1 MGIAVAV
8 AVGVGIE
15 VSVGTGVLVGEGV
28 TVETSAG
35 KLQAVNAKIVKIIN
49 QNLLLMFCSGVGDYY
64 ILLRRYNLRMPIR
77 LLSPEVASQI
87 AAGEVVERP
96 ASVVKEL
103 LENSLDAGA
112 HAISITIEEA
122 GKKLIEVADDGVGIS
137 PDELELA
144 VARHATSK
152 LARSD
157 ELFSISTLG
166 FRGEALAS
174 IASVSRMTVTSRV
187 RNEQEGVRLRVEGG
201 QMGTLNRV
209 GTPVGTTV
217 RVEDLFYN
225 VPARLKFLK
234 SDTTERR
241 AIDVLVTRYALAYAD
256 RRFKLSDGRNV
267 ALQTAGDGDRRAILA
282 ALYGVDVARQ
292 MLEIQSEEE
301 GFQLTGF
308 ISPTS
313 LTRSNRREITFF
325 INGRWVQDVSLS
337 TALLQAYH
345 TLLMVG
351 RYPMTALFLEIPPQE
366 VDVNVH
372 PAKAEVRFRNP
383 DKVFSFVQRSARRAL
398 LAYSP
403 VPNVAPSLWGIS
415 RTVPGEQPRHT
426 GLDWKIGHDEELFR
440 SSNAES
446 PVPSESVEAE
456 QTHSQLHVPESP
468 SPVSIQTTH
477 PTIPLLRLVGQIGA
491 SYLVA
496 EGPDGLYLIDQ
507 HAAHERVL
515 FEKLMA
521 QHALKNIP
529 SQALLTPVAV
539 TLPPHAANLLLTQI
553 PVLQRFGFDVEEFG
567 PNTFQVRAMPVLFMG
582 SDPSAALRAL
592 VEDFE
597 EDESPLQ
604 HEIETKLAARVCK
617 RMAVKA
623 GQALSNEEQRALL
636 HDLERCDSPRTCPH
650 GRPTMIHLSVDMLER
665 QFGRRGA
672 R

>member
-1 MGIAVAV
+1 
-8 AVGVGIE
+8 
-15 VSVGTGVLVGEGV
+15 
-28 TVETSAG
+28 
-35 KLQAVNAKIVKIIN
+35 
-49 QNLLLMFCSGVGDYY
+49 
-64 ILLRRYNLRMPIR
+64 MPIR

-87 AAGEVVERP
+87 AAGEVIERP

-112 HAISITIEEA
+112 RSVTITVEEA
-122 GKKLIEVADDGVGIS
+122 GKKLIEVVDDGSGIPS
-137 PDELELA
+137 NELELA
-144 VARHATSK
+144 VSRHATSK
-152 LARSD
+152 LVHSAD
-157 ELFSISTLG
+157 LFSISTLG

-174 IASVSRMTVTSRV
+174 IGSVSRMTITSRV
-187 RNEQEGVRLRVEGG
+187 QNEREGTRLRVEGG
-201 QMGTLNRV
+201 QTSSL
-209 GTPVGTTV
+209 TKVGTTVGTMV

-241 AIDVLVTRYALAYAD
+241 AIDMLVTRYALAYPEK
-256 RRFKLSDGRNV
+256 RFKLSEGKSV
-267 ALQTAGDGDRRAILA
+267 VLQTSGDGDQRSILA
-282 ALYGVDVARQ
+282 ALYGVDVAKQ

-301 GFQLTGF
+301 GFRLTGF

-313 LTRSNRREITFF
+313 LTRSNRKEITFF
-325 INGRWVQDVSLS
+325 INGRWVHDVALS
-337 TALLQAYH
+337 SALLQAYH

-351 RYPMTALFLEIPPQE
+351 RYPLTALFLEMPPEE

-383 DKVFSFVQRSARRAL
+383 DKVFSFIQRSARRAL

-403 VPNVAPSLWGIS
+403 VPNVAPSLWGTT
-415 RTVPGEQPRHT
+415 RTIPAEQPHHT
-426 GLDWKIGHDEELFR
+426 GLDWKIAHDEPLPESR
-440 SSNAES
+440 DQRVETSDQSQISNS
-446 PVPSESVEAE
+446 
-456 QTHSQLHVPESP
+456 QTVAPGASAGVTNSQLPASQLTP
-468 SPVSIQTTH
+468 
-477 PTIPLLRLVGQIGA
+477 IPLLRLVGQIGA
-491 SYLVA
+491 TYLVA

-515 FEKLMA
+515 FEKLMT
-521 QHALKNIP
+521 QHAMKNIP

-539 TLPPHAANLLLTQI
+539 TLPPQSSHLLITQL
-553 PVLQRFGFDVEEFG
+553 PLLKDFGFDVEEFG
-567 PNTFQVRAMPVLFMG
+567 PNTFQVRAMPALFMG

-597 EDESPLQ
+597 EDEAPLQ
-604 HEIETKLAARVCK
+604 NEIEAKLAARVCK

-623 GQALSNEEQRALL
+623 GQALSIDEQRALL
-636 HDLERCDSPRTCPH
+636 NALEACDSPRTCPH

>member
-1 MGIAVAV
+1 
-8 AVGVGIE
+8 
-15 VSVGTGVLVGEGV
+15 
-28 TVETSAG
+28 
-35 KLQAVNAKIVKIIN
+35 
-49 QNLLLMFCSGVGDYY
+49 
-64 ILLRRYNLRMPIR
+64 MPIR
-77 LLSPEVASQI
+77 LLSSEVASQI
-87 AAGEVVERP
+87 AAGEVIERP

-112 HAISITIEEA
+112 RSITITIEEA
-122 GKKLIEVADDGVGIS
+122 GKKLIEVADDGSGIPS
-137 PDELELA
+137 AELELA

-174 IASVSRMTVTSRV
+174 IGSISRMTITSRV
-187 RNEQEGVRLRVEGG
+187 QNEQEGARLRVEGG
-201 QMGTLNRV
+201 RSSQLTKV
-209 GTPVGTTV
+209 GTTVGTTV

-234 SDTTERR
+234 SDVTERR
-241 AIDVLVTRYALAYAD
+241 AIDVLVTRYALAYPD
-256 RRFKLSDGRNV
+256 RRFKLSDGKNIV
-267 ALQTAGDGDRRAILA
+267 LQTSGDGDRRAILA
-282 ALYGVDVARQ
+282 ALYGVDVAKQ
-292 MLEIQSEEE
+292 MLEIISEEE
-301 GFQLTGF
+301 GSTLTGF

-325 INGRWVQDVSLS
+325 INGRWVHDVSLS

-351 RYPMTALFLEIPPQE
+351 RYPLTTLFLEIPPQE

-372 PAKAEVRFRNP
+372 PAKAEVRFRNQ
-383 DKVFSFVQRSARRAL
+383 DKIFSFVQRSARKTL

-403 VPNVAPSLWGIS
+403 VPNVAPSLWGTTRI
-415 RTVPGEQPRHT
+415 VPAEGPRNT
-426 GLDWKIGHDEELFR
+426 GLDWAIGHDEDLSRFSDSE
-440 SSNAES
+440 SPAAAQSAQASNATQ
-446 PVPSESVEAE
+446 PSITA
-456 QTHSQLHVPESP
+456 SQP
-468 SPVSIQTTH
+468 SS
-477 PTIPLLRLVGQIGA
+477 IPLLRLIGQIGA
-491 SYLVA
+491 TYLVA
-496 EGPDGLYLIDQ
+496 EGPDGLYLVDQ

-521 QHALKNIP
+521 QHAMKNIP
-529 SQALLTPVAV
+529 SQALLTPAVV
-539 TLPPHAANLLLTQI
+539 TLPPQSSNLLINQL
-553 PVLQRFGFDVEEFG
+553 PFLQHFGFDVEEFG
-567 PNTFQVRAMPVLFMG
+567 PNTFQIRAMPALFMG
-582 SDPSAALRAL
+582 SDPSVALRAL

-597 EDESPLQ
+597 EDEAPLQ
-604 HEIETKLAARVCK
+604 NEIEAKLAARVCK

-623 GQALSNEEQRALL
+623 GQGLSSEEQRALL
-636 HDLERCDSPRTCPH
+636 HDLEACDSPRTCPH

>member
-1 MGIAVAV
+1 
-8 AVGVGIE
+8 
-15 VSVGTGVLVGEGV
+15 
-28 TVETSAG
+28 
-35 KLQAVNAKIVKIIN
+35 
-49 QNLLLMFCSGVGDYY
+49 
-64 ILLRRYNLRMPIR
+64 MPIR

-87 AAGEVVERP
+87 SAGEVVERP

-112 HAISITIEEA
+112 RSIAIIILEA
-122 GKKLIEVADDGVGIS
+122 GKKLIEVADDGSGIPS
-137 PDELELA
+137 SELELA
-144 VARHATSK
+144 IARHATSK

-174 IASVSRMTVTSRV
+174 IASVSRLTITSRV
-187 RNEQEGVRLRVEGG
+187 QNEPEGARLRVEGG
-201 QMGTLNRV
+201 VSGNLTRV
-209 GTPVGTTV
+209 GTTVGTTV

-241 AIDVLVTRYALAYAD
+241 AIDVLVTRYALAYANK
-256 RRFKLSDGRNV
+256 RFKLSDGKNAV
-267 ALQTAGDGDRRAILA
+267 LQTSGDGDRRAILA
-282 ALYGVDVARQ
+282 VLYGVDVAKQ
-292 MLEIQSEEE
+292 MLGVMSEEE
-301 GFQLTGF
+301 GLRLTGF

-313 LTRSNRREITFF
+313 MTRSNRKEITFF
-325 INGRWVQDVSLS
+325 INGRWVHDVSLS

-351 RYPMTALFLEIPPQE
+351 RYPLTALFLEIPPEE

-372 PAKAEVRFRNP
+372 PAKAEVRFRNQ
-383 DKVFSFVQRSARRAL
+383 DKVFSFVQRSVRKAL

-403 VPNVAPSLWGIS
+403 VPHVASSLWGTT
-415 RTVPGEQPRHT
+415 RTVPSEQPHHT
-426 GLDWKIGHDEELFR
+426 GLDWKIAHDEEL
-440 SSNAES
+440 SIGSEQSAES
-446 PVPSESVEAE
+446 RE
-456 QTHSQLHVPESP
+456 QRLETPQQ
-468 SPVSIQTTH
+468 SPVSSPQ
-477 PTIPLLRLVGQIGA
+477 PSIPLLRLVGQIGA
-491 SYLVA
+491 TYLVA
-496 EGPDGLYLIDQ
+496 EGPDGLYLVDQ

-515 FEKLMA
+515 FEKLMT
-521 QHALKNIP
+521 QHAMKNIP
-529 SQALLTPVAV
+529 SQSLLTPVAI
-539 TLPPHAANLLLTQI
+539 TLPPPSAHLLITQL
-553 PVLQRFGFDVEEFG
+553 PLLKRFGFDVEEFG
-567 PNTFQVRAMPVLFMG
+567 PNTFQVRAMPALFMG
-582 SDPSAALRAL
+582 SDPAAALRAL

-604 HEIETKLAARVCK
+604 DEIEAKIAARVCK

-623 GQALSNEEQRALL
+623 GQALSPEEQRALL
-636 HDLERCDSPRTCPH
+636 VDLEACDSPRTCPH